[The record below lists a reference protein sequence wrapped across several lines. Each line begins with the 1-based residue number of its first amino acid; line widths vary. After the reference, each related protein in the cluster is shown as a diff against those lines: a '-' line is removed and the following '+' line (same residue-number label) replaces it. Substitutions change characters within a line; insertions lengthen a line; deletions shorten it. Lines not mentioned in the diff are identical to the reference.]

1 MSICLISGTVS
12 QNLYVLFHETQAVA
26 WRIIENISE
35 KDYISA
41 FATLAAAF
49 FGAMFAFRLQQR
61 EKDRERQELQIARA
75 NEALQRIIRMLNIV
89 GDYRT
94 KVVDPVRHL
103 GQAAAIS
110 MKATLSEDVS
120 RERFDVT
127 DLSFMVTKDEQQAV
141 FDLWLEER
149 RFHTLMQAIDR
160 RTKIHLDE
168 YQPIAEAKKLHE
180 RNVLTLDVLRTEIGP
195 RVIDGLTVLTSF
207 IIRDVDDTLASLT
220 AAKDTLRD
228 VLKLR
233 FPGQKFLDF
242 ELVKPGVSN
251 AN

>member
-1 MSICLISGTVS
+1 MSTYLVS
-12 QNLYVLFHETQAVA
+12 SATLHNLYVLFHEAQAVA
-26 WRIIENISE
+26 WRVAENISK

-61 EKDRERQELQIARA
+61 EKDRERRELQIARA
-75 NEALQRIIRMLNIV
+75 NEALQRVIRMLNIV

-94 KVVDPVRHL
+94 KVVDPVRHM
-103 GQAAAIS
+103 GQAAAVS
-110 MKATLSEDVS
+110 MKPTLSEDVS
-120 RERFDVT
+120 RERFDVA
-127 DLSFMVTKDEQQAV
+127 DLSFMVTKEEQQAV

-180 RNVLTLDVLRTEIGP
+180 RRDLTLDALRTEVGP
-195 RVIDGLTVLTSF
+195 RVIDGLTALTSY
-207 IIRDVDDTLASLT
+207 IIKDVDDTLASLT
-220 AAKDTLRD
+220 AAKDTLRA

-242 ELVKPGVSN
+242 ELIKPEIS
-251 AN
+251 ATK